1 MIRAAVSVAWGQSEW
16 TRGGCAVRWGKD
28 DDRVAEE
35 IALAASPQNHL
46 FFAGEHCS
54 KNPAW
59 IDGAI
64 ESALDAVDAIDADR
78 AGSYSVRRTA

>member
-1 MIRAAVSVAWGQSEW
+1 EW

-28 DDRVAEE
+28 DGQIVEE
-35 IALAASPQNHL
+35 QELASTPQNHL

-64 ESALDAVDAIDADR
+64 ESALDAVVGINAEVTE
-78 AGSYSVRRTA
+78 SYPVRRSA